1 MIMTKN
7 DTFPLPI
14 VDTKQDEQIFNPY
27 FNTINADPTNQLTYT
42 SIKSSD
48 LNIDP
53 ITGTATLKRKNI
65 ILRIL
70 NAENLLKKTLSK
82 TANYLLH
89 ALIMKFNATGKKS
102 DIILLPIQEYIT
114 LRDLH
119 NRDAAIEQINKDLEQ
134 LHSYVISHTNIKN
147 KSKKKC
153 DQNFYDISLCQGK
166 GILEGP
172 RKKKLFIR
180 FHLSKYFYDYLNDA
194 YIMPLHPD
202 TFKLDPKTSSFNLS
216 LCLHAHFNMNYNKK
230 NANMISVETLLE
242 VCDKIPTKEK
252 AYPKLSQRIIEPFE
266 RDMDALE
273 FLKWEF
279 CNRNGEKLTEEQLN
293 NFRYD
298 IFINCNVEFE
308 LIDHPKKGD
317 KRKKRNKNTKKS
329 YPSKKIN

>member
-1 MIMTKN
+1 MSKN
-7 DTFPLPI
+7 SILPLPI
-14 VDTKQDEQIFNPY
+14 VDTEQDEQIFNPY

-70 NAENLLKKTLSK
+70 NAENLLKKTISK

-102 DIILLPIQEYIT
+102 DIILLPIQEYCQ
-114 LRDLH
+114 LRNLTD
-119 NRDAAIEQINKDLEQ
+119 RDAAIEQITKDLEQ
-134 LHSYVISHTNIKN
+134 LHSYVVSSENEKN
-147 KSKKKC
+147 KSRKKC
-153 DQNFYDISLCQGK
+153 DQDFYDMSLCQGK
-166 GILEGP
+166 GIITGP
-172 RKKKLFIR
+172 RKKKKDIK
-180 FHLSKYFYDYLNDA
+180 FHLSKYFHDYLNDA

-202 TFKLDPKTSSFNLS
+202 TFKLNPKTSSFNLS
-216 LCLHAHFNMNYNKK
+216 IFLHAHFNMNYDKT
-230 NANMISVETLLE
+230 NANIVSVKTLLE
-242 VCDKIPTKEK
+242 VCSTIPTRKI
-252 AYPKLSQRIIEPFE
+252 AHPKLSQRIIEPFE
-266 RDMDALE
+266 RDMDALK

-279 CNRNGEKLTEEQLN
+279 CNRNGEELTEEQRN
-293 NFRYD
+293 NFCYD
-298 IFINCNVEFE
+298 IFINCNVKFE
-308 LIDHPKKGD
+308 LIDHPKKGA